1 MTTGSLGNDAPGSA
15 SPPNAAP
22 RSAPPHGAPPRSGI
36 LLLDKPAGLSSNA
49 ALQKTKR
56 MLRADKAGHVGS
68 LDPLATGMLPI
79 CLGEATKI
87 AGDILSG
94 RKLYRFTVAL
104 GSRTATG
111 DTEGAVVETAP
122 VPNFDGAQLSR
133 VLWQFQGPQT
143 QVPPM
148 YSALKRD
155 GQPLYKL
162 ARAGI
167 EVERA
172 ARDIE
177 IFTLTALASSTSDLE
192 LEVLCSKGTYVRTL
206 AEDIAKALGTC
217 GHVRSLRRIFVE
229 PFGDAPME
237 TLESIARALEAGAL
251 PAILPA
257 DAPLQHMAA
266 VALELRASGM
276 IRHGQSVGVGD
287 FPAAGRV
294 RLYDV
299 TGAFIGIGESDGAGN
314 VRPKRL
320 FNDAR

>member
-1 MTTGSLGNDAPGSA
+1 V
-15 SPPNAAP
+15 
-22 RSAPPHGAPPRSGI
+22 
-36 LLLDKPAGLSSNA
+36 LLDKPAGLSSNA
-49 ALQKTKR
+49 ALQKTRR

-104 GSRTATG
+104 GARTATG
-111 DTEGAVVETAP
+111 DTEGGIVETAP
-122 VPNFDGAQLSR
+122 VPGFDATQLER
-133 VLWQFQGPQT
+133 VLQQFRGHQT
-143 QVPPM
+143 QIPPM

-177 IFTLTALASSTSDLE
+177 IFALAELASSPSHLD

-217 GHVRSLRRIFVE
+217 GHVRALRRVYVE

-237 TLESIARALEAGAL
+237 TLESIAAALEAGRWPTVL
-251 PAILPA
+251 PS
-257 DAPLQHMAA
+257 DAPLQHMPA
-266 VALELRASGM
+266 VRLDAPGTGRML
-276 IRHGQSVGVGD
+276 HGQAVIAGECV
-287 FPAAGRV
+287 PAGRV
-294 RLYDV
+294 RVYDALGV
-299 TGAFIGIGESDGAGN
+299 FIGIGESDGAGC

-320 FNDAR
+320 FNVQ

>member
-1 MTTGSLGNDAPGSA
+1 MRN
-15 SPPNAAP
+15 
-22 RSAPPHGAPPRSGI
+22 GI

-49 ALQKTKR
+49 ALQKTRR
-56 MLRADKAGHVGS
+56 MLQADKAGHVGS

-111 DTEGAVVETAP
+111 DTEGAVVETAA
-122 VPNFDGAQLSR
+122 VPPFDAALLNQVLSR
-133 VLWQFQGPQT
+133 FHGPQT

-172 ARDIE
+172 ARNIE
-177 IFTLTALASSTSDLE
+177 IFTLTLLTSSSAHLE
-192 LEVLCSKGTYVRTL
+192 LEALCSKGTYIRTL
-206 AEDIAKALGTC
+206 AEDIAKTLGTC
-217 GHVRSLRRIFVE
+217 GHVQALRRVYVE
-229 PFGDAPME
+229 PFDIAPME
-237 TLESIARALEAGAL
+237 TLESIARSVEAGTL
-251 PAILPA
+251 PTILPP

-266 VALELRASGM
+266 VELDSRASEM
-276 IRHGQSVGVGD
+276 IRHGQPVVIGQC
-287 FPAAGRV
+287 ATAGRV
-294 RLYDV
+294 RLYDAAK
-299 TGAFIGIGESDGAGN
+299 AFIGIGESDGAGN

-320 FNDAR
+320 LNDAQ

>member
-1 MTTGSLGNDAPGSA
+1 M
-15 SPPNAAP
+15 
-22 RSAPPHGAPPRSGI
+22 RSGI
-36 LLLDKPAGLSSNA
+36 LLLDKPMGLSSNA
-49 ALQKTKR
+49 ALQKTRR

-87 AGDILSG
+87 AGDILAG

-104 GSRTATG
+104 GARTATG

-122 VPNFDGAQLSR
+122 VPPVNKQSLEGVLKAFHGAQ
-133 VLWQFQGPQT
+133 T
-143 QVPPM
+143 QIPPM

-172 ARDIE
+172 ARPIE
-177 IFTLTALASSTSDLE
+177 IFSLSLLESSASNLD

-217 GHVRSLRRIFVE
+217 GHVASLRRVYVE
-229 PFGDAPME
+229 PFGEMPME
-237 TLESIARALEAGAL
+237 TLESISGALEAGSL
-251 PAILPA
+251 PNILPI

-266 VALELRASGM
+266 VALDLKASEK
-276 IRHGQSVGVGD
+276 ILHGQAVHAAGYG
-287 FPAAGRV
+287 AAGRV
-294 RLYDV
+294 RLYDFAG
-299 TGAFIGIGESDGAGN
+299 TFMGIGESDGAGK
-314 VRPKRL
+314 VRPRRL
-320 FNDAR
+320 FVPDASPAQ